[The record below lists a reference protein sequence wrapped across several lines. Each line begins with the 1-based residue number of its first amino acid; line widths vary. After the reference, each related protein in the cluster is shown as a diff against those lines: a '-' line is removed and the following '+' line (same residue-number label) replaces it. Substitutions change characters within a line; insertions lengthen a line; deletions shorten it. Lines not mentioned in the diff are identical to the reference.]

1 MRKLIAVILFIM
13 LFALTAISEEDAENW
28 YLENAWKQVQVLD
41 EMISS
46 DAYIKMYMSPH
57 IESICTE
64 LEDLIPE
71 TMPQTYQIVRLDL
84 AEKVLKPVMW
94 LGGIRG
100 EVLEQNLRSIPNA
113 LLSSVNSKVSV
124 EWISFTSVIRT
135 SESTIIPDIEFSP
148 FFVIF
153 DLGGDNLP
161 IVVVSEAGE
170 RIANFSA
177 TFIKREMVSAFTD
190 VGALVDELQ

>member
-1 MRKLIAVILFIM
+1 MKKLIAVILSIM

-71 TMPQTYQIVRLDL
+71 TMTQTYQIVRLDL

-94 LGGIRG
+94 LSGIRG

-148 FFVIF
+148 VFVIF

>member
-1 MRKLIAVILFIM
+1 MKKLIAVILSIM
-13 LFALTAISEEDAENW
+13 LFALTAISEEDTENW

-46 DAYIKMYMSPH
+46 DAYSKMYMSPH
-57 IESICTE
+57 IGSICTE

-94 LGGIRG
+94 LSGIRG

>member
-1 MRKLIAVILFIM
+1 
-13 LFALTAISEEDAENW
+13 
-28 YLENAWKQVQVLD
+28 
-41 EMISS
+41 
-46 DAYIKMYMSPH
+46 
-57 IESICTE
+57 
-64 LEDLIPE
+64 
-71 TMPQTYQIVRLDL
+71 
-84 AEKVLKPVMW
+84 MW